1 MKLSTRAVLL
11 SLFMFPGAGHI
22 LLKKKI
28 SGCLFIGVGVVATF
42 IIVTSKM
49 KRAYVIA
56 DQLSKGEIPF
66 DMQHIIEKVIK
77 ILTTAPSGS
86 EGDVFIIA
94 FNALIIVWFVSTLDA
109 YRIGRKMDKES

>member
-49 KRAYVIA
+49 QRAYVIA

-66 DMQHIIEKVIK
+66 DMQHIIEMVMK
-77 ILTTAPSGS
+77 ILTTAPPGS
-86 EGDVFIIA
+86 EGWTIRHIFDFWQT
-94 FNALIIVWFVSTLDA
+94 NTTTQFVELSGFD
-109 YRIGRKMDKES
+109 